1 MKQKIRK
8 QHPPTFKAKVALEAI
23 KERLSMAQIAAA
35 YRVHP
40 TQVGVWKRQLLDA
53 APEAFTQPTD
63 QASAAHEALSAELF
77 AKIGRLEMEL
87 EWLQK
92 KLQPPA

>member
-8 QHPPTFKAKVALEAI
+8 QHPPAFKAKVALEAI
-23 KERLSMAQIAAA
+23 KERLTMAQIAAA

-53 APEAFTQPTD
+53 APVAFSQPTD
-63 QASAAHEALSAELF
+63 QAAIAHEALTAELF